1 MTQSFEPPSQNP
13 QSAIPDPA
21 LKQLQTQTVLYEV
34 KRRMQRGAN
43 NFYWIAALSAINSVI
58 LEFGGSAYFVV
69 GLASTLFV
77 DSFAV
82 AVAKDVPE
90 AAIIVKIVGLVISFI
105 FAGIFA
111 LFGLFANRGK
121 RWAFVVGMVLY
132 SIDALLMLAFQ
143 EWMGLIFHGL
153 FLFGLF
159 GGLQALNQIQK
170 ALPAQP
176 PQPRDSFPQNIG
188 TS

>member
-1 MTQSFEPPSQNP
+1 MHMTQSFEPPQQTAQP
-13 QSAIPDPA
+13 AVPDQA
-21 LKQLQTQTVLYEV
+21 LKQIQIQNALTEL
-34 KRRMQRGAN
+34 KRRMRRGAN
-43 NFYWIAALSAINSVI
+43 NFYWIAALSAINSLI

-69 GLASTLFV
+69 GLASTLYV
-77 DSFAV
+77 DSFAI
-82 AVAKDVPE
+82 AAAKDVPD
-90 AAIIVKIVGLVISFI
+90 AAVIIKIVGLVISFI

-121 RWAFVVGMVLY
+121 RWAFIVGMVLY

-159 GGLQALNQIQK
+159 GGLRALNQIQK
-170 ALPAQP
+170 ALPARQL
-176 PQPRDSFPQNIG
+176 
-188 TS
+188 

>member
-1 MTQSFEPPSQNP
+1 MTQSFEPGPQTA
-13 QSAIPDPA
+13 QSAAPDQA
-21 LKQLQTQTVLYEV
+21 LKQMQTQTVLYEI
-34 KRRMQRGAN
+34 KRRMQKGAN
-43 NFYWIAALSAINSVI
+43 NFYWIAALSVINSLI

-82 AVAKDVPE
+82 AVAKDMPD

-121 RWAFVVGMVLY
+121 RWAFIVGIVLY

-159 GGLQALNQIQK
+159 GGLRVLNQIQK
-170 ALPAQP
+170 ALPARQLQP
-176 PQPRDSFPQNIG
+176 TDSFPQNIG